1 MPRGFVLVVT
11 LLVLISGCTSP
22 AVLSKP
28 KQEVTAES
36 FENDK
41 TKGLVVLS
49 AIWGRT
55 WKCAQF
61 ENGQLRSFGF
71 DRLPSQTMADDAVP
85 QILLEGSPIYA
96 ERQPV
101 NYVLALEPGEYG
113 LATFTIKVA
122 LSVTDVKIVGVGRA
136 RLFEGRKPIGG
147 TFHVNAGELVYI
159 GHFGLDC
166 YKEPTIWR
174 YYPEG
179 RDGFDSYKKVIKKQY
194 PFLDVDDMQFRLFE
208 TSVLGRN
215 YVLPQ

>member
-1 MPRGFVLVVT
+1 
-11 LLVLISGCTSP
+11 
-22 AVLSKP
+22 
-28 KQEVTAES
+28 
-36 FENDK
+36 
-41 TKGLVVLS
+41 
-49 AIWGRT
+49 
-55 WKCAQF
+55 
-61 ENGQLRSFGF
+61 
-71 DRLPSQTMADDAVP
+71 
-85 QILLEGSPIYA
+85 
-96 ERQPV
+96 
-101 NYVLALEPGEYG
+101 VLALEPGEYG

-194 PFLDVDDMQFRLFE
+194 PFLDVDNMQFRLFE

>member
-11 LLVLISGCTSP
+11 LLVLTSGCTSP

-36 FENDK
+36 YGNDK

-71 DRLPSQTMADDAVP
+71 DRLPIQMTADNAVP
-85 QILLEGSPIYA
+85 EVLLADSPPYD
-96 ERQPV
+96 ERHPV
-101 NYVLALEPGEYG
+101 NYVLALEPSEYG
-113 LATFTIKVA
+113 LATFDIKVA
-122 LSVTDVKIVGVGRA
+122 SSVTDVKILGVGRT
-136 RLFEGRKPIGG
+136 RLFEGRKSIGG
-147 TFHVNAGELVYI
+147 TFHVSAGELVYI

-179 RDGFDSYKKVIKKQY
+179 RDGFDSYKEVIKKQY
-194 PFLDVDDMQFRLFE
+194 PFLDVDNMQFRLFE